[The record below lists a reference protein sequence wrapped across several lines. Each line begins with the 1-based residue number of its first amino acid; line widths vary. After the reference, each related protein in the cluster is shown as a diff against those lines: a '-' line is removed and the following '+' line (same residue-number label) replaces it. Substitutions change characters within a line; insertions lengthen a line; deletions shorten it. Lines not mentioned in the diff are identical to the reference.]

1 MNNFEKIKYFQCN
14 YCRKVFSPVEV
25 QYSKLNILEECP
37 YCHGSYKISAV
48 YKESEVKE

>member
-14 YCRKVFSPVEV
+14 YCKKIFTPIEV

-37 YCHGSYKISAV
+37 YCHGSYKIRAV
-48 YKESEVKE
+48 YKESEVRE